1 MSTDENGMDPATRPS
16 WANEYL
22 KGDAHLTLE
31 HFQRGLTV
39 DLIATE
45 RPAFVTCEFNERVDA
60 VADRNRR
67 NVFDFLPVTQTFLTP
82 SGSSQNRIIGLIEL
96 VPFRSPGGQASGLVS
111 DYMKPLSEENLIGAD
126 ASILTFVRGADDHRC
141 CLVVA
146 GRTINGLVSI
156 SDLQKLPVRA
166 ALFAMVTH
174 FEIVMAASIREEFEQ
189 TEHAILRLSPE
200 RQTRVS
206 EKCARAK
213 RQEAFIDALLY
224 TDFSDKVT
232 IIKKRA
238 NFPWSKTG
246 FQSELE
252 QIQELRNQL
261 AHASEY
267 AATRADAIRVCETV
281 RLIDKWIRRLTDT
294 ATGNFTKRF

>member
-1 MSTDENGMDPATRPS
+1 MSTDENKTNPATRPS

-45 RPAFVTCEFNERVDA
+45 RPAFVTCEFNESVEA
-60 VADRNRR
+60 VTNRNRR
-67 NVFDFLPVTQTFLTP
+67 NVFDFLPVTQTSLTP
-82 SGSSQNRIIGLIEL
+82 SGTIQNRIIGLIEL
-96 VPFRSPGGQASGLVS
+96 VAFRSGPAPGLVS

-189 TEHAILRLSPE
+189 TEQSILRLSAE
-200 RQTRVS
+200 RQARVN

-213 RQEAFIDALLY
+213 KQEAFIDALLY

-232 IIKKRA
+232 IIRKRE

-281 RLIDKWIRRLTDT
+281 RLIDKWIKRLSDS
-294 ATGNFTKRF
+294 RQ

>member
-1 MSTDENGMDPATRPS
+1 MSTDENVTNPATRPS

-45 RPAFVTCEFNERVDA
+45 RPAFVTCEFNESVEA
-60 VADRNRR
+60 VTNRNRR
-67 NVFDFLPVTQTFLTP
+67 NVFDFLPVTQISLTS
-82 SGSSQNRIIGLIEL
+82 SGTSQNRIIGLIEL
-96 VPFRSPGGQASGLVS
+96 VPFRSGAPSTGLVS

-141 CLVVA
+141 CLIVA

-189 TEHAILRLSPE
+189 TEQAILRLSPE
-200 RQTRVS
+200 RQARVN

-213 RQEAFIDALLY
+213 KQEAFIDALLY

-232 IIKKRA
+232 IIKKRM
-238 NFPWSKTG
+238 NFAWSKVWVPNRTRTN
-246 FQSELE
+246 S
-252 QIQELRNQL
+252 R
-261 AHASEY
+261 
-267 AATRADAIRVCETV
+267 ATKSTRPCE
-281 RLIDKWIRRLTDT
+281 
-294 ATGNFTKRF
+294 